1 MSEYDFQHDSKQ
13 KYCGGIGGG
22 YGGGGSFGGGELS
35 DAQRIFAA
43 AMRSRDIVR
52 DLTAVCMDRPYQ
64 YARIM
69 QSLAKCMPTTKIR
82 ILNGRVLER
91 AKRLEQENKAKQAR
105 AEQKALRSPKDGSAP
120 VEPNETANAADNLSA
135 GGLDAD
141 NGAERKTTTDNT
153 DAESPKAS
161 AGDAKEL
168 PKTGDASQKEPS
180 QRLRYVYQLS
190 ENARLEVAHPLLAE
204 VLFGFIRGI
213 AEALA
218 DWGSAS
224 DRASHNKGNET
235 DQLSRQKMRID
246 RYIERLIEIAR
257 VYDSLRKRS
266 KENKNRAVS
275 EDYENT
281 MNELNGKS
289 CETSELLSVESVSEI
304 QIHNNEQIPYDLV
317 KEIVL
322 SGDVGL
328 LVLWLVIAQWGV
340 SGVPSDLIDP
350 MGLDWKG
357 PPIGKGK
364 RPFDYERGGFGIA
377 HFDGERLKELYEKF
391 GYPEITDTDF
401 GKLTGANK
409 TRDARRLFLKNGK
422 AVLFDAIGKDAALK
436 VIWDNWAK
444 HLLVT
449 DSAKQAEVVKWC
461 VWRWIE
467 QYWTPSLK
475 GNDTIEKQIM
485 NARIRNSS
493 PALAV
498 KVSGKSIAVQKAP
511 YGQLGCNE
519 NVKRLRAREHI
530 DCSKPEN
537 EDQVRE
543 CKAECEKGRNHHFSR
558 LRHADRLLKLV
569 EYIQKTSGEKQ

>member
-13 KYCGGIGGG
+13 KFCGGIGGG
-22 YGGGGSFGGGELS
+22 YGGGGSFGGGEMS

-69 QSLAKCMPTTKIR
+69 QSLAKCMPTIKIR
-82 ILNGRVLER
+82 ILNGRVIER

-105 AEQKALRSPKDGSAP
+105 AEQKALLSPKDGSAP
-120 VEPNETANAADNLSA
+120 VEPNETANAADNLPA

-141 NGAERKTTTDNT
+141 NGAERKTTPDTSD
-153 DAESPKAS
+153 DELLKAS
-161 AGDAKEL
+161 AGDAMDS
-168 PKTGDASQKEPS
+168 PKKGAASQKEPS
-180 QRLRYVYQLS
+180 QRRRYVYQLS
-190 ENARLEVAHPLLAE
+190 ENARLEVAHPIIAE
-204 VLFGFIRGI
+204 VLAGFVRGVV
-213 AEALA
+213 EAFA
-218 DWGSAS
+218 DWGAAS
-224 DRASHNKGNET
+224 DRACHNKGKET
-235 DQLSRQKMRID
+235 EQLCQQKMRID

-257 VYDSLRKRS
+257 AYDSLRKRADETES
-266 KENKNRAVS
+266 TAGC
-275 EDYENT
+275 EDYEST
-281 MNELNGKS
+281 KNESNGKS
-289 CETSELLSVESVSEI
+289 CETHEMPSSESVSEI
-304 QIHNNEQIPYDLV
+304 HNHNEQLPYELV

-350 MGLDWKG
+350 MGLEWKG

-401 GKLTGANK
+401 AKLTGADK

-422 AVLFDAIGKDAALK
+422 AVLFEAIGKEAALK
-436 VIWDNWAK
+436 AIWDNWAEQ
-444 HLLVT
+444 LLLT
-449 DSAKQAEVVKWC
+449 DPEKQAEVVKWC

-467 QYWTPSLK
+467 QYWVPSLK

-530 DCSKPEN
+530 DCSNPEN
-537 EDQVRE
+537 EDHARE
-543 CKAECEKGRNHHFSR
+543 CKAECEEGRKHHLYR

>member
-69 QSLAKCMPTTKIR
+69 QSLAKCMPTIKIR

-91 AKRLEQENKAKQAR
+91 AKRLEQENKAKRER
-105 AEQKALRSPKDGSAP
+105 AEQKVLRSPKDGSAP
-120 VEPNETANAADNLSA
+120 IEPNETAIEADNLSA
-135 GGLDAD
+135 GGLDAG
-141 NGAERKTTTDNT
+141 NGAECKTNTDNT
-153 DAESPKAS
+153 DSESPKAS

-213 AEALA
+213 AEAFA
-218 DWGSAS
+218 DWGAAS
-224 DRASHNKGNET
+224 DRACHNKGKET
-235 DQLSRQKMRID
+235 DQLCQQKMRID
-246 RYIERLIEIAR
+246 RYIGRLIEIAR
-257 VYDSLRKRS
+257 FYHRERNPKDRKEALNLSLKT
-266 KENKNRAVS
+266 
-275 EDYENT
+275 D
-281 MNELNGKS
+281 
-289 CETSELLSVESVSEI
+289 
-304 QIHNNEQIPYDLV
+304 HNEQLPYDLV

-350 MGLDWKG
+350 MGQDWKG
-357 PPIGKGK
+357 PSLGKGK

-436 VIWDNWAK
+436 AIWDNWAK

-543 CKAECEKGRNHHFSR
+543 CKAECEKGRNHHLSR
-558 LRHADRLLKLV
+558 LRHAERLLKLV